1 MSSTAA
7 ICTTSL
13 HRTDA
18 GLARYVAENAGVS
31 LHAKT
36 RGGTR
41 QRILKVA
48 HDQDDLQGRV
58 YAFVDKCVRPVCGD
72 APRSRGLN
80 KRIRWSWRL
89 STRRTAALASDR
101 FSAALKECF
110 LCKSREHSSKITK
123 S

>member
-1 MSSTAA
+1 MLN
-7 ICTTSL
+7 IKRDTTGEFKHDAHHRCQSAPSRASL

-41 QRILKVA
+41 QHILKVA

-72 APRSRGLN
+72 APRGRGLQEECAA
-80 KRIRWSWRL
+80 
-89 STRRTAALASDR
+89 RR
-101 FSAALKECF
+101 
-110 LCKSREHSSKITK
+110 
-123 S
+123 